1 MLNLQSKIRLDRDAI
16 LDPNLASRF
25 GEEDRSALGD
35 WVWRGYEQDRASRA
49 KWEQRTSA
57 AMDLAM
63 QMIREK
69 NYPWPNCA
77 NIAFPLV
84 TIAALQFHA
93 RAYPTIVSGT
103 EVVKAR
109 VIGPDLT
116 GEATARAERIS
127 RHMSWQCLEQ
137 DGDWEEQHDR
147 LLINLPIVGCAFK
160 KTYWVAA
167 EGRFESE
174 LVLARD
180 LVLDYYSKSV
190 ECAARKTHCIPLHRN
205 EIYERVRRGTFQDVL
220 EEGWF
225 QGLPQVRAGS
235 FLQQE
240 SDRRTGVIPPA
251 AADETTPFTFLEQHV
266 SCDLDGDGYAEP
278 YIMTVERDSKCLV
291 RIVARFDREEDIE
304 KNSRKQIVCIH
315 PIEYFTKYSFVPSP
329 DGGVYDVGFGLFL
342 GPLNESVNSLVN
354 MLIDSGAMAVGGGG
368 FLGRGAKI
376 RGGVY
381 TFAPFEWKRVDSPGD
396 DLRKNIVPLDVRE
409 PSQVLLALLNLLIN
423 YTQRISG
430 STDIMVG
437 ENIGQ
442 NTPAQ
447 TAQTL
452 QQEGS
457 KIYSAIFK
465 RVWRCMK
472 EEFKKLYLLNA
483 VHLEPTARFGPG
495 KLALRED
502 YLGDPNSVAPAADPN
517 VTSDQMNIQIATAV
531 KQSAQMVP
539 GYDKDAV
546 EFNWLKAMKVDGA
559 AALFKGSK
567 GMPPPKDPK
576 VQIAEMELQAD
587 AQEADKQR
595 QHEMGMFT
603 VEMQNDLQLNQ
614 AKIADLQAQASARM
628 LDVRGD
634 MEDRQVAMYQSQMAL
649 LKEKESQLQGR
660 IKLMLGQMDMLKK
673 QTDLQVT
680 AQKGKIGVEVA
691 RQKGAIA
698 IETAREKSRQALEK
712 DRQS

>member
-1 MLNLQSKIRLDRDAI
+1 MLNLSSKIVLNKEAI
-16 LDPNLASRF
+16 ESPNLCDRF
-25 GEEDRSALGD
+25 KDEDLTTLGG
-35 WVWRGYEQDRASRA
+35 WVWDGYNRDKYSRS

-63 QMIREK
+63 QVLKDK

-93 RAYPTIVSGT
+93 RAYPTVVSGT
-103 EVVKAR
+103 DVVKCR
-109 VIGPDLT
+109 VIGEDVD
-116 GEATARAERIS
+116 GAKKQRADRIS
-127 RHMSWQCLEQ
+127 THMSWQCLEQ

-160 KTYWVAA
+160 KSYWCSTANA
-167 EGRFESE
+167 PDSE

-190 ECAARKTHCIPLHRN
+190 EYALRKTHTIPFPRN
-205 EIYERVRRGTFQDVL
+205 DIYERVKRGTFRDIL
-220 EEGWF
+220 DEAWYR
-225 QGLPQVRAGS
+225 GLPVVSANT
-235 FLQQE
+235 LDANK
-240 SDRRTGVIPPA
+240 DRRTGMNPPVA
-251 AADETTPFTFLEQHV
+251 PDETTPFQFLEQHV

-278 YIMTVERDSKCLV
+278 YIMTVEESSKCLV

-304 KNSRKQIVCIH
+304 RNIRKQIVTIR

-354 MLIDSGAMAVGGGG
+354 MLIDSGSMAVGGGG

-409 PSQVLLALLNLLIN
+409 PSQVLFNLLTLLIN

-442 NTPAQ
+442 NTPKG
-447 TAQTL
+447 TADTL
-452 QQEGS
+452 VEQGQ
-457 KIYSAIFK
+457 KIYNAIFK

-472 EEFKKLYLLNA
+472 EEFKKLYILNA
-483 VHLEPTARFGPG
+483 VHLPTTVNFGQG
-495 KLALRED
+495 RNALRED
-502 YLGDPNSVAPAADPN
+502 YLGDPNTVAPAADPN
-517 VTSDQMNIQIATAV
+517 IVSDGMNMQIASAV
-531 KQSAQMVP
+531 LQRAGMVV

-546 EFNWLKAMKVDGA
+546 ERNWLKAMKVDGMDS
-559 AALFKGSK
+559 LFKGSN
-567 GMPPPKDPK
+567 GQPPPKDVK
-576 VQIAEMELQAD
+576 LQIAELELQAE
-587 AQEADKQR
+587 AQEGDKER
-595 QHEMGMFT
+595 QHEMGQFMM
-603 VEMQNDLQLNQ
+603 EMQEEHLLNQ
-614 AKIADLQAQASARM
+614 AKIMDLSSRAQAVM
-628 LDVRGD
+628 MDQQGD
-634 MEDRQVAMYQSQMAL
+634 QADRQVAMMQSQLKYLEQKDKQLGQRMQL
-649 LKEKESQLQGR
+649 L
-660 IKLMLGQMDMLKK
+660 LGQMEITKK
-673 QTDLQVT
+673 QND
-680 AQKGKIGVEVA
+680 VEVA
-691 RQKGAIA
+691 AKKGAIDLHVAAGKGAIA
-698 IETAREKSRQALEK
+698 LDLAKKKSEQTLAAGA
-712 DRQS
+712 